1 MIMGGNFLQ
10 SADPKRGRF
19 RSLLLRSLKNFLI
32 DAAVKS
38 RRHKRGGQVQFVSWE
53 KWMADAP
60 AQLSLSAGAMD
71 ASPPELL
78 FDAGWAAAIAEEAL
92 RRLRLECESKGRRRV
107 YEVLHPYL
115 TSERSEIS
123 YEELSGELSVP
134 ELAVKSLLHHFR
146 TRYRALL
153 REEVAKTVETEANVD
168 DEIRYSLR
176 HVERG
181 IRQILVKASH
191 ATESKSAPLEE
202 PRVCD
207 ECQTVSRLTNGLCL
221 NCLLHG
227 ALDKDETPS
236 GKDTFREVLA
246 GVKPGLGDWRIAE
259 HEILEEIARG
269 GMGVVYRAKEPHSDR
284 VVALKCV
291 LAYQGDSD
299 HVVARFRREAET
311 ASRLEHP
318 NIVPIYR
325 VGETADGF
333 PYYTMKLA
341 AAGSLLQGRGPLL
354 DHPRRSAAL
363 MVKVAR
369 AVHFAHKQGVL
380 HRDLKPGNILLD
392 AHGEPLVSDF
402 GLARCE
408 AVSSYLTRS
417 LASFGTPGYIA
428 PEQAD
433 GPAARLIPAAD
444 VYSLG
449 AVLFELLTGR
459 TPFVGENAFAVM
471 KQSANAPAP
480 KLRSLAP
487 KADRDLEIICARC
500 LEREP
505 VDRYQSAA
513 ELADDLQSWLDDR
526 PIAASAPGVALRA
539 RRWARRNRLLAVA
552 LVGLGVLTVGSVF
565 WQLRAQ
571 RREAAMRE
579 SVLIGHSVVVLPFLD
594 LDTAAADPGATQWTA
609 DLLRAQLETLG
620 PARVVMGNLPS
631 WSKLENIR
639 KLAQEHRGRTVL
651 TGTVRN
657 IDGKRRISVRL
668 TNPAGDQTLVRAAIE
683 NPENPPPSLSKPQQW
698 VVDVHKTINA
708 NTWSNLL
715 QSDPGLRNENA
726 NEAMTAGR
734 AWVNSYT
741 VSDFDRAIALFRQAI
756 DLEPDSALAHS
767 YLAMAAAGRTYF
779 VSDFSFLELGKTEAL
794 QALALDASSVEA
806 HRALASVYYQEGK
819 FHEALEEQMRT
830 IEIGG
835 TDDRIATLVG
845 MTLHCLGRPDR
856 ALSWHEI
863 AMKLQGT
870 PGEVEPTM
878 GDCWADLGDDEQAF
892 RSYNRAIEL
901 KPGSFRGAAG
911 IARLRLLRGEIKRA
925 REICVDRIRNNE
937 VGDMVQVAAQ
947 IEFFDRNWA
956 AGEELYERLA
966 KGDPEGG
973 GNFYGAIT
981 YQSALGRIKQALGD
995 DQTAT
1000 ALLQEALARDTA
1012 TLNRQPSNAEVA
1024 YRVAAVEA
1032 SLNLTE
1038 PSLQHLHQAI
1048 AVGWLDYR
1056 SLRQDPRFDALR
1068 GNPELTTLIDGLS
1081 AKVAELRNKKT
1092 GRN

>member
-1 MIMGGNFLQ
+1 MKLE
-10 SADPKRGRF
+10 SPADSTF
-19 RSLLLRSLKNFLI
+19 
-32 DAAVKS
+32 
-38 RRHKRGGQVQFVSWE
+38 
-53 KWMADAP
+53 
-60 AQLSLSAGAMD
+60 
-71 ASPPELL
+71 
-78 FDAGWAAAIAEEAL
+78 AIAEEA
-92 RRLRLECESKGRRRV
+92 E
-107 YEVLHPYL
+107 
-115 TSERSEIS
+115 
-123 YEELSGELSVP
+123 
-134 ELAVKSLLHHFR
+134 
-146 TRYRALL
+146 
-153 REEVAKTVETEANVD
+153 
-168 DEIRYSLR
+168 
-176 HVERG
+176 
-181 IRQILVKASH
+181 
-191 ATESKSAPLEE
+191 
-202 PRVCD
+202 VCD
-207 ECQTVSRLTNGLCL
+207 QCHSVSRLTNGLCL
-221 NCLLHG
+221 NCLLRG
-227 ALDKDETPS
+227 ALDEDQTPS
-236 GKDTFREVLA
+236 GKEAFKEVLA
-246 GVKPGLGDWRIAE
+246 GVKSGDGDWRIAE

-341 AAGSLLQGRGPLL
+341 VAGSLLQGRGPLL

-369 AVHFAHKQGVL
+369 AVHFAHQQGVL

-433 GPAARLIPAAD
+433 GPAAQLTPAAD

-471 KQSANAPAP
+471 KQSAEAPAP
-480 KLRSLAP
+480 KLRSLVP

-505 VDRYQSAA
+505 LDRYQSAA

-526 PIAASAPGVALRA
+526 PIAASAPGVVLRT
-539 RRWARRNRLLAVA
+539 RRWARRNRLLATA
-552 LVGLGVLTVGSVF
+552 LVGLGVLSVGSVF
-565 WQLRAQ
+565 WQQRAQ

-594 LDTAAADPGATQWTA
+594 LDTTAGDSDATQWTA
-609 DLLRAQLETLG
+609 DLLRTQLEALG
-620 PARVVMGNLPS
+620 PARVVMGNLAS

-639 KLAQEHRGRTVL
+639 RLTQELRGRTVL

-657 IDGKRRISVRL
+657 IEGKRRVSVRL
-668 TNPAGDQTLVRAAIE
+668 TNPAGDQTLVRAALE
-683 NPENPPPSLSKPQQW
+683 RTENPPASSRKPQQW
-698 VVDVHKTINA
+698 ALNIHKIL
-708 NTWSNLL
+708 NTNNWSNLL
-715 QSDPGLRNENA
+715 QSDPGLRNEEA
-726 NEAMTAGR
+726 NEVTTAAR
-734 AWVNSYT
+734 AWMNSPT
-741 VSDFDRAIALFRQAI
+741 VFGFDRAIALYRQAI
-756 DLEPDSALAHS
+756 DLEPGSSLAHS
-767 YLAMAAAGRTYF
+767 YLAMAATSRTYL
-779 VSDFSFLELGKTEAL
+779 VSDLSFLELGKREAL
-794 QALALDASSVEA
+794 QALALNPNSVEA

-835 TDDRIATLVG
+835 TGPDERIAVLLG

-863 AMKLQGT
+863 AMKLQEM
-870 PGEVEPTM
+870 PGEAEPTM
-878 GDCWADLGDDEQAF
+878 GDCWADLGDDDQAF
-892 RSYNRAIEL
+892 RTYKRAMEL

-911 IARLRLLRGEIKRA
+911 MARLHLLRGEIKPA
-925 REICVDRIRNNE
+925 REICFDRIRNNE
-937 VGDMVQVAAQ
+937 VGEMHQVAAQ
-947 IEFFDRNWA
+947 IEFFERNWA
-956 AGEELYERLA
+956 AAEELYARLA

-981 YQSALGRIKQALGD
+981 YQSALGRITQASGD
-995 DQTAT
+995 EHAAA
-1000 ALLQEALARDTA
+1000 ALLKEALARDTA
-1012 TLNRQPSNAEVA
+1012 TLNRQPSNSEVA
-1024 YRVAAVEA
+1024 YRLAAVEA
-1032 SLNLTE
+1032 SLNLIE
-1038 PSLQHLHQAI
+1038 PALQHLHQAI
-1048 AVGWLDYR
+1048 ALGWLDYR
-1056 SLRQDPRFDALR
+1056 SLQKDPRFDSLR
-1068 GNPELTTLIDGLS
+1068 ANPELDTLIDGLS
-1081 AKVAELRNKKT
+1081 AKVAELRSKKA